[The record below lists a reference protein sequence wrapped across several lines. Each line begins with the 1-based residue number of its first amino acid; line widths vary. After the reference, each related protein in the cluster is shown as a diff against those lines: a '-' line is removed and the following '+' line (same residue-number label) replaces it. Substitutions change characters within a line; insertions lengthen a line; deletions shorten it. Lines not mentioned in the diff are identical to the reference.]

1 MNSDAGKEFVYA
13 LENVVRDFNL
23 SHSGSEVH
31 NVCPK
36 WFGESSLEISDGS
49 VQLRG
54 ADGRK
59 FQDYG
64 KRKIWLQIGN
74 HLRQWDLR
82 VVEVTQP
89 IISVTSVCENGTET
103 HLARELFLKYG
114 DRRNT

>member
-1 MNSDAGKEFVYA
+1 MCGKNGHFARDCWSRAKQDRTENQVEGVKVNSDAGKELVYA
-13 LENVVRDFNL
+13 LENVVRDVNF
-23 SHSGSEVH
+23 SQSGSEVH

-74 HLRQWDLR
+74 HLRQ
-82 VVEVTQP
+82 
-89 IISVTSVCENGTET
+89 
-103 HLARELFLKYG
+103 
-114 DRRNT
+114 